1 MAEEFQLLEMSRMAA
16 ALSDERD
23 SLTAQLRG
31 SSSAPRSSRV
41 VRRGAPATADGC
53 GKFAK

>member
-23 SLTAQLRG
+23 SLTAQLRC